1 MIQIASSLDNKVK
14 NKNTPKIKGFLFEK
28 DNDKIIK

>member
-14 NKNTPKIKGFLFEK
+14 NKNTQNIKGFLFEK